1 MPFLSNEVLL
11 IINLIIIYSTVL
23 IFYKLFGRSGLLCWT
38 VFATIA
44 ANIEVLILV
53 EAFGLEQTLGNILF
67 ASTFLVTDI
76 LSEIYGKKKANEAV
90 NIGIIV
96 SGMFIIVS
104 QIWLLYTPSPNDRI
118 FSNMQAVFSN
128 TPRVMISG
136 LLVFAIVQ
144 RFDVWLYHKIWNFTE
159 NIASNK
165 NKFLWLRNNGSTL
178 VSQLLNSILFT
189 VAAFY
194 GVFEYQTLL
203 SIISTTYIIFIVTS
217 LLDTPVVYLARKM
230 SPNIKE

>member
-136 LLVFAIVQ
+136 LLVFALVQ